1 MKYKLIAILLATG
14 TCCPAFAQLTNL
26 LSNPGF
32 ELQTMTSLEATDNA
46 AIPGWA
52 AGGYSFP
59 PGYDN
64 ILPNYNIEAVFPSWL
79 DQGNLTNAF
88 SGTSLLM
95 EMYGYYN
102 YGDYCFVYQNIT
114 NNSPA
119 GFRATIWAEDA
130 WSQGIST
137 VTNYSGKIKLESW
150 DSTGTNMLA
159 SQLYSLPL
167 LKDSA
172 WHFFSYDFTNV
183 PGTYNYKFVVAN
195 GWHQGAIMFDDVSL
209 TALPAPALKIN
220 SINTS
225 GPNVV
230 LNGGNGAYGASY
242 FVQQTTSLSAP
253 TWSNIGTNQ
262 FDANG
267 NFIFTNPLVPGASQY
282 FYRVVQPVQP

>member
-26 LSNPGF
+26 LNNPGF
-32 ELQTMTSLEATDNA
+32 ELQTMTGLEATNSAD
-46 AIPGWA
+46 IPGWVT
-52 AGGYSFP
+52 GGYSFP

-64 ILPNYNIEAVFPSWL
+64 ILPTYNITAKFPGWVS
-79 DQGNLTNAF
+79 QGNLTNAF

-102 YGDYCFVYQNIT
+102 YGDYCIVYQNIT
-114 NNSPA
+114 NNSPT

-130 WSQGIST
+130 WSDGLST
-137 VTNYSGKIKLESW
+137 VTNYSAGIKLESY
-150 DSTGTNMLA
+150 DTATNLLA
-159 SQLYSLPL
+159 SQAYSLPI
-167 LKDSA
+167 LKDSR

-183 PGTYNYKFVVAN
+183 PGTYFNRFLVAN
-195 GWHQGAIMFDDVSL
+195 AWHQGAIMFDDASL
-209 TALPAPALKIN
+209 TTLPAPALKIN
-220 SINTS
+220 GLNVS
-225 GPNVV
+225 GGNSV
-230 LNGGNGAYGASY
+230 LNGANGAYGASY

-253 TWSNIGTNQ
+253 SWSNIGTNQ

-267 NFIFTNPLVPGASQY
+267 NFIFTNPLIPGASQY